1 MTPALFLFFALQSNF
16 YEQGMKALE
25 EQRYQTAIEN
35 FTNAIAAEPK
45 DFTLHFNLGLAYS
58 LVNRDA
64 EGIAEYRKAL
74 DLKPGLYQAEL
85 NLGILLLRQKQ
96 PAEAIPHL
104 TGAVTQKPKEF
115 RPNFYLAEALFAAAD
130 FPKAEASYRIALE
143 ADPKSAPAESGLARA
158 MAKQSHLIEAEPHFR
173 KAAELNPA
181 YRDSLLE
188 LASLYEANNQPGA
201 AIEIYRQFPDNPGAQ
216 ERIGTLQIKGGN
228 TAEAVTTLESA
239 VKQSPTVANKAAL
252 ATAYLKNRQPD
263 QAFPLIQELLKAQP
277 DDYELRM
284 VYGRL
289 LRDSRKFPE
298 AAPQFFRATQLKPDS
313 AETWSELAGVLVML
327 ENYPAALSALD
338 KVVELH
344 GEKPGHVYVRAI
356 VLDKTKQI
364 KPALAAYRRFLELS
378 QGKSPDEE
386 FKARQRAR
394 ILQRE
399 LDKK

>member
-1 MTPALFLFFALQSNF
+1 M
-16 YEQGMKALE
+16 
-25 EQRYQTAIEN
+25 
-35 FTNAIAAEPK
+35 
-45 DFTLHFNLGLAYS
+45 
-58 LVNRDA
+58 
-64 EGIAEYRKAL
+64 
-74 DLKPGLYQAEL
+74 
-85 NLGILLLRQKQ
+85 
-96 PAEAIPHL
+96 
-104 TGAVTQKPKEF
+104 
-115 RPNFYLAEALFAAAD
+115 
-130 FPKAEASYRIALE
+130 
-143 ADPKSAPAESGLARA
+143 
-158 MAKQSHLIEAEPHFR
+158 
-173 KAAELNPA
+173 
-181 YRDSLLE
+181 
-188 LASLYEANNQPGA
+188 
-201 AIEIYRQFPDNPGAQ
+201 
-216 ERIGTLQIKGGN
+216 QIKGGN